1 MLQTMCPF
9 LSYCSQGSE
18 LEEDTCCSSGNLQ
31 SNNAGSKQFKLKNE
45 KCTFTYLI
53 FKSIFSDFVLL
64 VKNGSKL

>member
-53 FKSIFSDFVLL
+53 I
-64 VKNGSKL
+64 